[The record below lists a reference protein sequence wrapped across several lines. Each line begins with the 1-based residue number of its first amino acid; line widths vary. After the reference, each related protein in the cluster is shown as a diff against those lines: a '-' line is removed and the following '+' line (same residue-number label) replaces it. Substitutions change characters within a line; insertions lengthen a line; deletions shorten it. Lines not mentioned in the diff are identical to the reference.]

1 MPRVKRSRTIAAD
14 PDDLWAVI
22 SDPHHLPRWWPGVER
37 VEEASDRAWTQV
49 LSSSRGKV
57 VRADFTRTEAD
68 PPRSLEW
75 RQEIAE
81 SPFERFLSEATTR
94 VSLDATGD
102 GETRVELRAT
112 RRLRGLALLGGP
124 MVRLATRRQLDEA
137 LGGLAAAAAGAGS
150 GGRERGP
157 GE

>member
-1 MPRVKRSRTIAAD
+1 MPRVRRSRRIAAD
-14 PDDLWAVI
+14 QDAVWALV
-22 SDPHHLPRWWPGVER
+22 SDPAALPRWWPGVER
-37 VEEASDRAWTQV
+37 VEDVTDDAWTKV
-49 LSSSRGKV
+49 LSSSRGKT

-81 SPFERFLSEATTR
+81 SPFERFMSAATTR
-94 VSLDATGD
+94 VSLETEGG

-112 RRLRGLALLGGP
+112 RRLRGLALLGGL

-137 LGGLAAAAAGAGS
+137 LAGLEAAV
-150 GGRERGP
+150 GRGRRE
-157 GE
+157 